1 MYKHR
6 LSKKEKHAIFYFLIA
21 SLFFFVALNIS
32 NCFFTKVCGVT
43 FIEIMV
49 RKSVEITLPNGSIKA
64 EVADTSASREE
75 GLSGRS
81 GLRNGHGMLFVF
93 DFPGR
98 YGFWMKDMSFPIDM
112 IWINENGVVVNV
124 VENAKP
130 EDYPMNYIN
139 QAPASYVLELE
150 ANKAREYGVYLGSK
164 VKIEE

>member
-6 LSKKEKHAIFYFLIA
+6 LSKKEKHAIFYFLIVA
-21 SLFFFVALNIS
+21 TFFFVALNIS
-32 NCFFTKVCGVT
+32 NCFSTKVCGVT
-43 FIEIMV
+43 FLEIIV
-49 RKSVEITLPNGSIKA
+49 RDSVEITLPNGSIKA

-81 GLRNGHGMLFVF
+81 GLRNGRGMLFVF
-93 DFPGR
+93 DLPGR

-112 IWINENGVVVNV
+112 VWINENGVVVNV

-130 EDYPMNYIN
+130 EDYPMTYIN

-150 ANKAREYGVYLGSK
+150 ANKAREYGIYLGSK